1 MGGAALGGERA
12 GQASKTKGWS
22 RITLFNHHGKHRN
35 NQDTLLMQ
43 IFIQASD
50 DSPVYPCDMLSSV
63 A

>member
-1 MGGAALGGERA
+1 MVAEVEGTQQDQGLV
-12 GQASKTKGWS
+12 TNN
-22 RITLFNHHGKHRN
+22 TLHPYEDRR

-50 DSPVYPCDMLSSV
+50 NPPVYPCDMLSSI